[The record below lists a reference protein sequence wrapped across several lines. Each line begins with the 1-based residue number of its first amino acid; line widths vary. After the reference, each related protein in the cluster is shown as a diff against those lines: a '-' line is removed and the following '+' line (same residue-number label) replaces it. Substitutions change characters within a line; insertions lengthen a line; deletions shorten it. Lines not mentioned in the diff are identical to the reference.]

1 MSLSADLLRGY
12 TDAIILRRLAR
23 RESYGYLINKEV
35 TELSGG
41 AFELK
46 EATLYT
52 AFRRLENAGWICSR
66 WGDEESGARR
76 RYYRI
81 TPQGLERLQT
91 EISTWQET
99 RTLLNCLL
107 DSTEK
112 EEIA

>member
-52 AFRRLENAGWICSR
+52 AFRRLENAGCIRSR
-66 WGDEESGARR
+66 WGDEAAGARR
-76 RYYRI
+76 RYYALTDAGR
-81 TPQGLERLQT
+81 ERLRRDT
-91 EISTWQET
+91 ETWKET
-99 RTLLNCLL
+99 QCLLNLL
-107 DSTEK
+107 LK
-112 EEIA
+112 EEEPCE